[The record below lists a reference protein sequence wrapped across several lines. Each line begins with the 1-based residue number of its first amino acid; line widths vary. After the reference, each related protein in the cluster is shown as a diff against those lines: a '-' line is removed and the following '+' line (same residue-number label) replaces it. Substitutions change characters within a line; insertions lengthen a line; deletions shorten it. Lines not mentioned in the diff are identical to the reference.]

1 MMVADVG
8 KLAMLALVVVSVTI
22 LAALDVLPA
31 DSTERALTL
40 ILGYLVGNGV
50 LARTKQA
57 PSPVLAP
64 RHLDHEGA

>member
-1 MMVADVG
+1 MV
-8 KLAMLALVVVSVTI
+8 
-22 LAALDVLPA
+22 
-31 DSTERALTL
+31 ALTL

-64 RHLDHEGA
+64 RHLTERD